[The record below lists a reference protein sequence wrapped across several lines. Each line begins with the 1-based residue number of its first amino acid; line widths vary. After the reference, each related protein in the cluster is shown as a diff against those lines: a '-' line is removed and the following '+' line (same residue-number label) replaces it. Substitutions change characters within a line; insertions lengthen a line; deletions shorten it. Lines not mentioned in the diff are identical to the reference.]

1 MSGVRHSDTGA
12 ECRQQSPATTTR
24 WMGGSGHEGWGRL
37 GSDDRPRLGGAVIL
51 YSNGEERKH
60 RQREEF
66 SLKYLRHPGKDIRD
80 WKTRN
85 LWAGHRTCSWL
96 SEGRSAGKG
105 RKKEGRLGPGS

>member
-1 MSGVRHSDTGA
+1 MRD
-12 ECRQQSPATTTR
+12 
-24 WMGGSGHEGWGRL
+24 GGGWVQMTDL
-37 GSDDRPRLGGAVIL
+37 DWGGAVIL